1 MHTDKLT
8 PVGAPTSSCFI
19 FASISGFW
27 WSRVV
32 YKGKF
37 DPESVWL
44 TPTTTDCSFSKVDK
58 IMMHS
63 SAALYWSSIC
73 IICTP
78 NNRYAVSHQ
87 IKLIPD
93 HLSPPFPEEPIRRK
107 LEATL
112 ICFWKLTH
120 THVRATIHPVT
131 VYLHFNWQML
141 NVRIHLALHLPE
153 WSR

>member
-8 PVGAPTSSCFI
+8 PVGASTSSCSI

-32 YKGKF
+32 YEGKF

-44 TPTTTDCSFSKVDK
+44 TPTTTDCSFPKVDK

-63 SAALYWSSIC
+63 LAALYWSGTC
-73 IICTP
+73 IICAP
-78 NNRYAVSHQ
+78 NNRYAVNHQ

-112 ICFWKLTH
+112 ICLWKPIH
-120 THVRATIHPVT
+120 THHGYDQSCYSIS
-131 VYLHFNWQML
+131 QML
-141 NVRIHLALHLPE
+141 NISIHLALRLPE
-153 WSR
+153 